1 MGSKELGR
9 PSERAGWKARR
20 IYVYGRRS
28 VSRGNVDLTLAGASA
43 MTRLALSIMLALL
56 IWRATGAI
64 AIVSRAVEIVR
75 TELPAVLA
83 QAERAAR

>member
-1 MGSKELGR
+1 
-9 PSERAGWKARR
+9 
-20 IYVYGRRS
+20 
-28 VSRGNVDLTLAGASA
+28 

-56 IWRATGAI
+56 VWRATGAI